1 MAWSCMAF
9 LVRLLLLVALV
20 LGARPA
26 VAAEGAAERVRTG
39 TTELRGPEKSEG
51 VPPAVDAMPQELHP
65 PSDAPRFS
73 DDRIRMPAVAPGFTT
88 YDGGW
93 IRFSY
98 HPSTRERV
106 EPLINAADEVRRE
119 LEVWLGQPVLSRV
132 RVDIARTP
140 GEMKTLAPVGAP
152 YPAYADGVAYS
163 DLSLV
168 LLTLAPLGASETHD
182 VSKVFRHELAHIALK
197 DALGGRPVARWF
209 NEGFAVLA
217 SGETSVERL
226 STLWT
231 ATVADQLLPL
241 AEVERTFPNDAATA
255 SVAYAQAV
263 DVVRF
268 LIRGEER
275 HRFRT
280 LIQELKDGATLDLA
294 VTDAYG
300 VDLRTL
306 EQEWREDVAK
316 RYTFWPILLSG
327 TGVWAGV
334 LVLFVW
340 GWRRRRARSRATL
353 ERWERDEAREDQL
366 RKLQESARI
375 HIVLA
380 RSPQAAA
387 AAAAAVPPATPAEI
401 EVPRVEH
408 EGEWHTLH

>member
-1 MAWSCMAF
+1 MAF
-9 LVRLLLLVALV
+9 LIRLLLVALLV

-26 VAAEGAAERVRTG
+26 QAADGAAARERTG

-51 VPPAVDAMPQELHP
+51 VPPAVETTPPEHAP
-65 PSDAPRFS
+65 PSDAPRFA

-106 EPLINAADEVRRE
+106 EPLINSADEIRRE

-152 YPAYADGVAYS
+152 YPSYAEGVAYP

-168 LLTLAPLGASETHD
+168 LLTLAPIGPNSAHD
-182 VSKVFRHELAHIALK
+182 VSQTFRHELAHIALK

-217 SGETSVERL
+217 SGETSIERL

-231 ATVADQLLPL
+231 ATVADRLLPL
-241 AEVERTFPNDAATA
+241 SEVERTFPNDAATA
-255 SVAYAQAV
+255 SVAYAEAV

-268 LIRGEER
+268 LIRREER

-280 LIQELKDGATLDLA
+280 LIQELKEGSTLDGA

-300 VDLRTL
+300 VDLGTL
-306 EQEWREDVAK
+306 EHEWRRDVAK

-366 RKLQESARI
+366 RKLQENARI
-375 HIVLA
+375 HIVLSRPA
-380 RSPQAAA
+380 QGTAAPGP
-387 AAAAAVPPATPAEI
+387 VATPAEI

>member
-1 MAWSCMAF
+1 MAR
-9 LVRLLLLVALV
+9 LVRLFLLLALV
-20 LGARPA
+20 LGARSA
-26 VAAEGAAERVRTG
+26 GARDGGERVRTG

-51 VPPAVDAMPQELHP
+51 VPLAGDGTPQELQP
-65 PSDAPRFS
+65 PSDAPRIT
-73 DDRIRMPAVAPGFTT
+73 DDRIRLPGVAPGFTT

-106 EPLINAADEVRRE
+106 EPLINSADEVRRE
-119 LEVWLGQPVLSRV
+119 LEVWLGQPVLARV

-140 GEMKTLAPVGAP
+140 GEMKTLAPPGAP

-168 LLTLAPLGASETHD
+168 LLTLAPVGPNQSHD
-182 VSKVFRHELAHIALK
+182 VSQVFRHELAHIALK
-197 DALGGRPVARWF
+197 DALGGRPIARWF

-231 ATVADQLLPL
+231 ATVADRLLPL
-241 AEVERTFPNDAATA
+241 SEVERTFPNDAATA
-255 SVAYAQAV
+255 SVAYAEAV

-268 LIRGEER
+268 LIRREER
-275 HRFRT
+275 HRFRA
-280 LIQELKDGATLDLA
+280 LIQELKEGESLDSA
-294 VTDAYG
+294 VTAAYG

-306 EQEWREDVAK
+306 EHEWREDVAK

-353 ERWERDEAREDQL
+353 ERWARDEAREDQL
-366 RKLQESARI
+366 RKLQESARV

-380 RSPQAAA
+380 RNPQGSAMP
-387 AAAAAVPPATPAEI
+387 VPAATPAEI

-408 EGEWHTLH
+408 DGRWHTLH

>member
-1 MAWSCMAF
+1 MA
-9 LVRLLLLVALV
+9 LLLRLLLLVALV

-26 VAAEGAAERVRTG
+26 GAADGPERFRTG
-39 TTELRGPEKSEG
+39 TTEVIPPEKSEG
-51 VPPAVDAMPQELHP
+51 VPPAADPPAHELQP
-65 PSDAPRFS
+65 PSDAPRIT

-106 EPLINAADEVRRE
+106 EPLINSADEVRRE

-140 GEMKTLAPVGAP
+140 GEMKTLAPAGAP
-152 YPAYADGVAYS
+152 YPSYADGVAYP

-168 LLTLAPLGASETHD
+168 LLTLAPLGANDSHD
-182 VSKVFRHELAHIALK
+182 VSQVFRHELAHIALK

-217 SGETSVERL
+217 SGETSIDRL

-231 ATVADQLLPL
+231 ATVADRLLPL
-241 AEVERTFPNDAATA
+241 SEVERTFPADAATA
-255 SVAYAQAV
+255 SVAYAEAV

-268 LIRGEER
+268 LIRREER
-275 HRFRT
+275 HRFRA
-280 LIQELKDGATLDLA
+280 LVQELKDGATLDAA

-300 VDLRTL
+300 VDLGTL
-306 EQEWREDVAK
+306 EYEWRQDVAK

-353 ERWERDEAREDQL
+353 ERWARDEAREDQL
-366 RKLQESARI
+366 RKMQENARI

-380 RSPQAAA
+380 RSPQPPQAQAL
-387 AAAAAVPPATPAEI
+387 PPANPAEI
-401 EVPRVEH
+401 DVPRVEH
-408 EGEWHTLH
+408 DGQWHTLH

>member
-1 MAWSCMAF
+1 MAF
-9 LVRLLLLVALV
+9 LVRLLLLIALV

-26 VAAEGAAERVRTG
+26 RAADGEAERVRTG
-39 TTELRGPEKSEG
+39 TTELGSPEKSEG
-51 VPPAVDAMPQELHP
+51 VPPAGEATPQELGP

-73 DDRIRMPAVAPGFTT
+73 DGGVRMPAVAPGFTT

-98 HPSTRERV
+98 HPSTRERI

-140 GEMKTLAPVGAP
+140 GEMKTLAPEGAP
-152 YPAYADGVAYS
+152 YPAYAEGVAYP

-168 LLTLAPLGASETHD
+168 LLTLSPLGPNESHD
-182 VSKVFRHELAHIALK
+182 VSQVFRHELAHIALK

-217 SGETSVERL
+217 SGETSLERL

-231 ATVADQLLPL
+231 ATVADRLLPL
-241 AEVERTFPNDAATA
+241 SEVERTFPNDAATA
-255 SVAYAQAV
+255 SVAYAEAV

-268 LIRGEER
+268 LIRKEER
-275 HRFRT
+275 HRFRA
-280 LIQELKDGATLDLA
+280 LIQELKEGATLDLA
-294 VTDAYG
+294 VSDAYG
-300 VDLRTL
+300 VDLQTL
-306 EQEWREDVAK
+306 EHQWREDVAK

-340 GWRRRRARSRATL
+340 GWRKRRARSRATL
-353 ERWERDEAREDQL
+353 ERWARDEAREDHV

-380 RSPQAAA
+380 RSPQGATTT
-387 AAAAAVPPATPAEI
+387 VPSATPAEI

>member
-1 MAWSCMAF
+1 MA
-9 LVRLLLLVALV
+9 LLLRLLLLVALV

-26 VAAEGAAERVRTG
+26 GAADGPEHFRTG
-39 TTELRGPEKSEG
+39 TTEVIPPEKSEG
-51 VPPAVDAMPQELHP
+51 VPPAADPSAHELQP
-65 PSDAPRFS
+65 PSDAPRIT

-106 EPLINAADEVRRE
+106 EPLINSADEVRRE

-140 GEMKTLAPVGAP
+140 GEMKTLAPAGAP
-152 YPAYADGVAYS
+152 YPAYADGVAYP

-168 LLTLAPLGASETHD
+168 LLTLAPVGPNDSHD
-182 VSKVFRHELAHIALK
+182 VGQVFRHELAHIALK
-197 DALGGRPVARWF
+197 DALGGRPIARWF

-217 SGETSVERL
+217 SGETSIDRL

-231 ATVADQLLPL
+231 ATVADRLLPL
-241 AEVERTFPNDAATA
+241 SEVERTFPADAATA

-268 LIRGEER
+268 LIRREER
-275 HRFRT
+275 HRFRA
-280 LIQELKDGATLDLA
+280 LVQELKDGATLDAA

-300 VDLRTL
+300 VSLGTL
-306 EQEWREDVAK
+306 EYEWRQDVAK

-340 GWRRRRARSRATL
+340 GWRRRRARTRATL

-366 RKLQESARI
+366 RKMQENARI

-380 RSPQAAA
+380 RSPQPPQAQALPAAN
-387 AAAAAVPPATPAEI
+387 PAEI
-401 EVPRVEH
+401 DVPRVEH
-408 EGEWHTLH
+408 DGQWHTLH